1 MLWAITIYEKGRFLF
16 KSDDLRSRKYASP
29 YSFTRILLSL
39 FWKPTYLLRSG
50 RQTLKDR
57 DTGDKVAYFSISD
70 TDTIDVFEQAL
81 NCYLAHNVSDGH
93 TAKFHTVHRIGT
105 PETEKA
111 KRHAEAIEMKKDGK
125 TRQEIV
131 EATGLSART
140 VAKVTKGEN
149 KNAERDAEIIR
160 RYNNKQKQ
168 DDISA
173 EMIADGYKASLRTV
187 KTVIQKYKRRNT

>member
-1 MLWAITIYEKGRFLF
+1 M
-16 KSDDLRSRKYASP
+16 P
-29 YSFTRILLSL
+29 ILLSL
-39 FWKPTYLLRSG
+39 FWRPIYRSRWR
-50 RQTLKDR
+50 RQTLKDT
-57 DTGDKVAYFSISD
+57 DTGDRVPYFSISD
-70 TDTIDVFEQAL
+70 TDTIDVFETAL
-81 NCYLAHNVSDGH
+81 NCYLAHNVRDGRA
-93 TAKFHTVHRIGT
+93 AKHHTVQRIGT
-105 PETEKA
+105 PETEKE